1 MKQKRQKICED
12 FYINCMRARCW
23 GESAL
28 LKNELL
34 LGLPTATHKRREQV
48 VNSQNNVT
56 NMDVGVRRRST
67 RHKDTE
73 GGLGSHAEAYGG
85 TGAKDG
91 ALGNVAI
98 QIQ

>member
-1 MKQKRQKICED
+1 MACRTLL
-12 FYINCMRARCW
+12 

-34 LGLPTATHKRREQV
+34 LGLPTATHKRRVQV

-56 NMDVGVRRRST
+56 SMDIWVRRRRT
-67 RHKDTE
+67 RHENTE
-73 GGLGSHAEAYGG
+73 RWLGSHAEAYGG
-85 TGAKDG
+85 TGAEDG
-91 ALGNVAI
+91 TLGNVAI